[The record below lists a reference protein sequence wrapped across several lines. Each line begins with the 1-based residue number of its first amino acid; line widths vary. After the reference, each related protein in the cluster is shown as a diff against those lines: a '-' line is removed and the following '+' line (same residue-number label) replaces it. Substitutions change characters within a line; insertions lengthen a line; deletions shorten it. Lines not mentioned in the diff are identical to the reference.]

1 MSHRPMQRLL
11 LAVAAAAVVAAAQ
24 PLGFADTWIGRFTV
38 PAFAELAEAGPQ
50 PPTSGGQPKEPEAD
64 PSVRPKPAAL
74 SNRVTE
80 YHIDVKLGEDGTL
93 IGEQTVTWKNPGR
106 RPVTDMVLHLY
117 PNAFQP
123 GSTFLK
129 ESGGQ
134 LRGDRMA
141 EGDAGSMTLT
151 ELAIEQG
158 DSLLPRLRYIQPDDG
173 NREDRTL
180 AIFRLPEPVR
190 PGDKITLRI
199 GFTVKLPQI
208 FARMGVAGDFVMA
221 GQWYP
226 KVAVYEP
233 AGVRGGN
240 EGWNLH
246 QYHGNSEFYGD
257 FGLYNVRIDVPESY
271 LVAATGFQT
280 RPAEVRDGRKI
291 YRFYAED
298 VHDFAWAASPHFV
311 FAERSFS
318 APGVPGVR
326 IKLYLDPLHKDLE
339 ERYMHAAKSALAL
352 LGQWYGEYPYPTLTI
367 VVPPAAGNGAGGMEY
382 PTLVTAAAA
391 RSSRPGYELE
401 RTLVHE
407 IAHQYWYGM
416 VANNE
421 FEEAWLDEGFASY
434 TEDKLMAAIYGVL
447 PNTIL
452 EASYMTHPE
461 PLRRF
466 SWHYASQNRYAENVY
481 TRAKLVLV
489 AMERMVGEKTM
500 NAVLRTYFQK
510 FRFRH
515 PTADDFRRVAETV
528 TKRDWRPFFAAYVDR
543 GEMADFAIESVTSKA
558 LANGGWRTEVV
569 LRRHG
574 GVPQQVSVLLRFA
587 DGSSARRIWDG
598 TQPYDVLQV
607 DHSARLLYAV
617 VDPAN
622 RVVLDNRRYNNYLKA
637 EVPEKTRSRWSAG
650 LAQLAETLLSAF
662 AW

>member
-1 MSHRPMQRLL
+1 MPRQRMHRLL
-11 LAVAAAAVVAAAQ
+11 LAAAAVAVIAAAQ
-24 PLGFADTWIGRFTV
+24 PLGLADAWPGRFTV
-38 PAFAELAEAGPQ
+38 PVSAGPGGAGPQ
-50 PPTSGGQPKEPEAD
+50 PPTSGGPAKEPEAD

-80 YHIDVKLGEDGTL
+80 YHIDVKLGENGTL

-106 RPVTDMVLHLY
+106 QAVSDLVLHLF
-117 PNAFQP
+117 PNAFRP
-123 GSTFLK
+123 GSTFLN
-129 ESGGQ
+129 ESGGR

-141 EGDAGSMTLT
+141 EGDSGSMTLT
-151 ELAIEQG
+151 SLATEQG
-158 DSLLPRLRYIQPDDG
+158 ESLLPRLHYIQPDDG

-180 AIFRLPEPVR
+180 AAFRLPEPV
-190 PGDKITLRI
+190 PPDGKVTLRI
-199 GFTVKLPQI
+199 GFTVKLPQV

-233 AGVRGGN
+233 AGVRGGS
-240 EGWNLH
+240 EGWNMH

-257 FGLYNVRIDVPESY
+257 FGLYSVRIDVPESH

-280 RPAEVRDGRKI
+280 RPAEVRGGRKI
-291 YRFYAED
+291 YHFYAED
-298 VHDFAWAASPHFV
+298 VHDFAWAASPRFV

-326 IKLYLDPLHKDLE
+326 IKLYLDPLHRDLE

-352 LGQWYGEYPYPTLTI
+352 LGKWYGEYPYPTLTI
-367 VVPPAAGNGAGGMEY
+367 VVPPASGNGAGGMEY

-391 RSSRPGYELE
+391 RSAHPGYELE
-401 RTLVHE
+401 RTLLHE

-447 PNTIL
+447 PNTTL

-466 SWHYASQNRYAENVY
+466 SWQYATQSRYAENVY

-510 FRFRH
+510 NRFRH
-515 PTADDFRRVAETV
+515 PTADDFRRAAESV
-528 TKRDWRPFFAAYVDR
+528 TRRDWRAFFAAYVDR
-543 GEMADFAIESVTSKA
+543 GEMADFAVAAATSTPA
-558 LANGGWRTEVV
+558 ANGTWRTEVV

-574 GVPQQVSVLLRFA
+574 GVPQPVNVLLHFA
-587 DGSSARRIWDG
+587 DGSSVRRTWDG
-598 TQPYDVLQV
+598 AQPHAVLQV
-607 DHSARLLYAV
+607 DHPAPLLYAV

-622 RVVLDNRRYNNYLKA
+622 RVALDNRRYNNYLKA
-637 EVPEKTRSRWSAG
+637 EVPENTRSRWSAG